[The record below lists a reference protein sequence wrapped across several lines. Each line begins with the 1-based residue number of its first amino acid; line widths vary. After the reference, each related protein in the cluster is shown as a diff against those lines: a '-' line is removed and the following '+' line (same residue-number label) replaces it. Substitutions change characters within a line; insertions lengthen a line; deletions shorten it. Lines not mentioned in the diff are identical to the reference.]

1 MREPL
6 GASTLRDRDRPPIA
20 PLIRKA
26 FARTLI
32 LNSDCATAELAEA
45 TVAEGKADAIT
56 FGLPFIANPDLPR
69 RIAKALPLAT
79 AVVATFY
86 SRGPEGYVDYP
97 FAECRRPRRL
107 RERGAVTSAVNPSE
121 GCRRSKP
128 TSAANSPQPLH
139 RVLPMEHRFER
150 MVDSVVRLLR

>member
-32 LNSDCATAELAEA
+32 LNSDFTLELAEA

-56 FGLPFIANPDLPR
+56 FGRPFIANPDLPR
-69 RIAKALPLAT
+69 GIAKALPLAT
-79 AVVATFY
+79 VVVATFY
-86 SRGPEGYVDYP
+86 SRGSEGYVDYP
-97 FAECRRPRRL
+97 FADVAIPDSCSSYSPVDDAQQLVDLLVRVAP
-107 RERGAVTSAVNPSE
+107 E
-121 GCRRSKP
+121 GGGRDGD
-128 TSAANSPQPLH
+128 ADH
-139 RVLPMEHRFER
+139 
-150 MVDSVVRLLR
+150 D